1 MGYLHSSAFSSWVSN
16 DISVSAGKT
25 AKAAAS
31 VESESVADE
40 SEDYQEDFEE
50 EEEQAVAAA
59 AQKKKGVQ
67 SGGP

>member
-1 MGYLHSSAFSSWVSN
+1 M
-16 DISVSAGKT
+16 SAGKT
-25 AKAAAS
+25 AEAAAS
-31 VESESVADE
+31 LESESVADE

-50 EEEQAVAAA
+50 EEEEQALPAA